1 MTFIKAQEKRRIAEA
16 VARAE
21 TRTSGEFVTVLARAA
36 DDYLAWALGWAAVIA
51 LLIPGTLLLADAA
64 LTAFHLYE
72 IQLGVFI
79 ACAVLF
85 LGTPL
90 RFRIVPRR
98 VKHMR
103 ASRLA
108 HEQFFHQGVHRTRE
122 RSGVLFFVS
131 VAEHYV
137 ELIADAGIHEKV
149 GEERWQAIIDG
160 FVAEVR
166 GGDVGGGFERAVAAC
181 ADAMAVHYP
190 RAADDTNE
198 LADGLIE
205 L

>member
-1 MTFIKAQEKRRIAEA
+1 MTFIKAEEKRRIAEA
-16 VARAE
+16 VAKAE
-21 TRTSGEFVTVLARAA
+21 TRTSGEFVTVLAHAA

-51 LLIPGTLLLADAA
+51 LLVPGALLLADAA

-72 IQLGVFI
+72 VQLGTFI
-79 ACAVLF
+79 AFGVLF

-90 RFRIVPRR
+90 RFRVVPRR
-98 VKHMR
+98 VKQMR

-108 HEQFFHQGVHRTRE
+108 HEQFFHRGVHRTHE

-131 VAEHYV
+131 IAEHYV

-149 GEERWQAIIDG
+149 GETRWQAIIDA
-160 FVAEVR
+160 FVADVR
-166 GGDVGGGFERAVAAC
+166 DGDVGGGFERALAAC
-181 ADAMAVHYP
+181 GDAMAEHYP
-190 RAADDTNE
+190 RAADDANE
-198 LADGLIE
+198 LPDGLIE